1 METNSIVKQMPI
13 SIEAEQALLGSLII
27 NPESFDKVAGFI
39 SVNDFYLDEHKH
51 IYSALVKMYLSG
63 ELGKTA
69 NDVDAYCAS
78 TLFAADRFASFRKDW
93 HKDFEDPDTII
104 VADRY
109 VSSNMIHQA
118 GKIEDLAE
126 KEKFLDW
133 LFDFEF
139 NLYKLPQ
146 PDITIFLD
154 MPPEFGRKLMEGRD
168 NKFSGDAKLDIHEND
183 FSYLEKSY
191 ENAKYVSEKFG
202 WKHVLCVENGEI
214 RTIDT
219 IQNEIRSLT
228 EKIL

>member
-1 METNSIVKQMPI
+1 MGKLIAIDGVDASGKQTHTELLADHLEKSGYKVKRLSFPRY
-13 SIEAEQALLGSLII
+13 
-27 NPESFDKVAGFI
+27 ESAT
-39 SVNDFYLDEHKH
+39 
-51 IYSALVKMYLSG
+51 SALVKMYLSG

-69 NDVDAYCAS
+69 DDVDAYCAS
-78 TLFAADRFASFRKDW
+78 TLFAADRFASYRSDW
-93 HKDFEDPDTII
+93 HKDFSDPDTII

-139 NLYKLPQ
+139 NLYKLPK

-154 MPPEFGRKLMEGRD
+154 MPPAYGRKLMERRD
-168 NKFSGDAKLDIHEND
+168 NKFSGDAKLDIHESD

-202 WKHVLCVENGEI
+202 WKHILCVENDKI
-214 RTIDT
+214 RTIED
-219 IQNEIRSLT
+219 IQKEIISLT

>member
-1 METNSIVKQMPI
+1 MGKLIAIDGVDASGKQTHTELLASHLEKSGYKVKRLSFPMY
-13 SIEAEQALLGSLII
+13 
-27 NPESFDKVAGFI
+27 ESPT
-39 SVNDFYLDEHKH
+39 
-51 IYSALVKMYLSG
+51 SALVKMYLSG

-69 NDVDAYCAS
+69 DDVDAYCAS
-78 TLFAADRFASFRKDW
+78 TLFAADRFASYRIYW

-139 NLYKLPQ
+139 NLYKLPK
-146 PDITIFLD
+146 PEVTIFLD
-154 MPPEFGRKLMEGRD
+154 MPPVYGRKLMEGRD
-168 NKFSGDAKLDIHEND
+168 NKFSGEAKLDIHESD

-191 ENAKYVSEKFG
+191 NNAKYVSEKFG
-202 WKHVLCVENGEI
+202 WKHVLCVENEKI
-214 RTIDT
+214 RTIED
-219 IQNEIRSLT
+219 IQNEIISLT